1 MHKNGESI
9 NPAANHPLEKNPSPG
24 QMSDEELLRTGIVAK
39 YMCSQDMKLSGA
51 SRQDF
56 DLQLAEIRAEWRT
69 RFPRLP
75 LSATLD

>member
-9 NPAANHPLEKNPSPG
+9 SPAANHRLEKNPSPG
-24 QMSDEELLRTGIVAK
+24 QMSDEELLRAGIVAK
-39 YMCSQDMKLSGA
+39 YMCSQEMNLSA